1 MFPIV
6 LILVLVG
13 VVAVIATM
21 VRPVLLMP
29 LAVVTLIALG
39 FAIVLALTLTGSV
52 PVHIH

>member
-6 LILVLVG
+6 LVLVLIG

-21 VRPVLLMP
+21 VRPALLIP
-29 LAVVTLIALG
+29 LAVVTLIALM
-39 FAIVLALTLTGSV
+39 FAIVLALTLTGST